1 MSFETLIHALSALK
15 PQEQRRAAAFLVSLE
30 DGRDGTYA
38 EKLAEKIDQSASEF
52 ATLDELD
59 KRLDLSGNGDRQ

>member
-1 MSFETLIHALSALK
+1 MSFENLMHELSVLK

-38 EKLAEKIDQSASEF
+38 EKLAEKINKPASEF
-52 ATLDELD
+52 ATLDEMD
-59 KRLDLSGNGDRQ
+59 KRLGLSGNGDRQ

>member
-1 MSFETLIHALSALK
+1 MSFETLIHELSALK

-38 EKLAEKIDQSASEF
+38 EKLAEKIDKSASEF

-59 KRLDLSGNGDRQ
+59 KRLGLSCNGDRQ

>member
-1 MSFETLIHALSALK
+1 MSFEALMRELSALK

-38 EKLAEKIDQSASEF
+38 EVLAERIDKPAEKFASLEEM
-52 ATLDELD
+52 DR
-59 KRLDLSGNGDRQ
+59 RLSENDDHQ

>member
-1 MSFETLIHALSALK
+1 VSFEALINELSALK
-15 PQEQRRAAAFLVSLE
+15 PPEQRRAAAFLVSLE

-38 EKLAEKIDQSASEF
+38 EKLAEKIAKPASEF

-59 KRLDLSGNGDRQ
+59 KRLGLSGK